1 MNKTNSNNI
10 ERPLSQR
17 LLAIEPL
24 PPASR
29 QQLEQEL
36 SAMFQRE
43 LSTPRRFFFGFVA
56 IGGVISGLVC
66 ATLALTE
73 PELPPLP
80 RTAVAI
86 GSLFGVAWAVVA
98 ARIGWRG
105 ALDLKA
111 DARRIAVMAWTFT
124 VLMMTFFL
132 IAGMSARDPVQ
143 GVRMIVG
150 GLPLLIGAG
159 VYWLNYRI
167 ENAEL
172 NSQEKLLQLELRLAT
187 LSEQS
192 K

>member
-1 MNKTNSNNI
+1 MNSTNSNNND
-10 ERPLSQR
+10 RPFSQR
-17 LLAIEPL
+17 LLAVEPL

-43 LSTPRRFFFGFVA
+43 LSTPRRLFFGAVA

-66 ATLALTE
+66 AALALTE
-73 PELPPLP
+73 PDLPPLP
-80 RTAVAI
+80 RTALAV

-132 IAGMSARDPVQ
+132 IAGMSARDPAQ
-143 GVRMIVG
+143 GMRMIVG

-172 NSQEKLLQLELRLAT
+172 NAQEKLLEVELRLAT
-187 LSEQS
+187 LSEQT

>member
-1 MNKTNSNNI
+1 MNSNNSSSKND
-10 ERPLSQR
+10 RSFSQR

-24 PPASR
+24 PPALR

-43 LSTPRRFFFGFVA
+43 LSTPRRLFFGAVA
-56 IGGVISGLVC
+56 ISGVISGLVC

-80 RTAVAI
+80 RTALAI
-86 GSLFGVAWAVVA
+86 GSLFGFAWAVVA

-124 VLMMTFFL
+124 ALMMTFFL
-132 IAGMSARDPVQ
+132 IAGMSARDPAQ
-143 GVRMIVG
+143 GIRIIVG
-150 GLPLLIGAG
+150 GLPFLIGAG

-172 NSQEKLLQLELRLAT
+172 NAQEKLLQLELRLAQ
-187 LSEQS
+187 LGD
-192 K
+192 KP

>member
-1 MNKTNSNNI
+1 
-10 ERPLSQR
+10 
-17 LLAIEPL
+17 
-24 PPASR
+24 
-29 QQLEQEL
+29 
-36 SAMFQRE
+36 MFQRE
-43 LSTPRRFFFGFVA
+43 LSTPRRFFFGAVA

-73 PELPPLP
+73 PELQPLP
-80 RTAVAI
+80 RTALAV
-86 GSLFGVAWAVVA
+86 GSLFGIAWAVVA
-98 ARIGWRG
+98 ARISWRG

-111 DARRIAVMAWTFT
+111 DARRIATMAWSFT

-132 IAGMSARDPVQ
+132 VAGMSARDPMQ

-172 NSQEKLLQLELRLAT
+172 NAQEKLLQLELRLAT
-187 LSEQS
+187 ISEQS